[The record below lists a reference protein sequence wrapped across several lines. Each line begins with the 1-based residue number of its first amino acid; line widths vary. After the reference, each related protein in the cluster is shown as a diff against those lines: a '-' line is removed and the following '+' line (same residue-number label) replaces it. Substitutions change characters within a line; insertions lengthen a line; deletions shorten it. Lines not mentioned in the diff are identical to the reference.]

1 MAYILT
7 RPLGASTGDLL
18 AQPMANGGLGLGNVI
33 TSSLFLLTIL
43 TLVSYMTVF
52 QRKSQI
58 KLK

>member
-1 MAYILT
+1 
-7 RPLGASTGDLL
+7 
-18 AQPMANGGLGLGNVI
+18 MANGGLGLGNVI